1 MDINSLSPAQQRVL
15 LDQLAQ
21 GDLRAATGQM
31 GLEAVGMLGEGTRAY
46 GRATDG
52 FVRGGQKALMGIS
65 PNSTGAVARMAVN
78 PAFRGALRA
87 LPAIGAIGGVMGAAD
102 VLAGDGSAGK
112 KIRDGTAMTIGGI
125 LGAAGGPV
133 GIAAGAGAGKML
145 SDAGGWL
152 LGEKSAEEIRME
164 EALRQLRGIG

>member
-1 MDINSLSPAQQRVL
+1 MNQHPRDWAMAQEVGGYTLSEL
-15 LDQLAQ
+15 LGNMNAVNTNAALKLQ
-21 GDLRAATGQM
+21 RAAQAGIGINGAKLGLDAGQITKFGSM
-31 GLEAVGMLGEGTRAY
+31 A
-46 GRATDG
+46 
-52 FVRGGQKALMGIS
+52 GG
-65 PNSTGAVARMAVN
+65 P
-78 PAFRGALRA
+78 RA
-87 LPAIGAIGGVMGAAD
+87 LTALKFATPIAAVGGVMGAAD

-133 GIAAGAGAGKML
+133 GIAAGAGAGKMV
-145 SDAGGWL
+145 SDVGGWL